1 MNEPTFVDGLAFQRL
16 LDTAVDDSRQT
27 RHRPTRVRLFQDGLM
42 SSSSRRAPLHGRR
55 CGSAAGSLIAAL
67 LVAGCA
73 PAVPAPMTDSPPP
86 RAPTTPDGQ
95 AAPTDLPSLI
105 RAVSDDAARRSGVDP
120 ARVRVLEAGAVTW
133 SDGSLGC
140 PEPDRMYTQAL
151 VPGYRVRVEAGGQ
164 QFDYHAG
171 ARGTWRLCP
180 AERARPPLPNG
191 GRV

>member
-1 MNEPTFVDGLAFQRL
+1 
-16 LDTAVDDSRQT
+16 
-27 RHRPTRVRLFQDGLM
+27 M
-42 SSSSRRAPLHGRR
+42 SPSSRRMPPRTRR
-55 CGSAAGSLIAAL
+55 RAAGSALVAAAWL
-67 LVAGCA
+67 AGCA
-73 PAVPAPMTDSPPP
+73 PAIPAPMTTPSPPP
-86 RAPTTPDGQ
+86 APAVPNAQ
-95 AAPTDLPSLI
+95 AAPADLPSLV
-105 RAVSDDAARRSGVDP
+105 RVVSDDAARRGGVDP

-164 QFDYHAG
+164 EFDYHAG

-180 AERARPPLPNG
+180 AERARPPLPKD